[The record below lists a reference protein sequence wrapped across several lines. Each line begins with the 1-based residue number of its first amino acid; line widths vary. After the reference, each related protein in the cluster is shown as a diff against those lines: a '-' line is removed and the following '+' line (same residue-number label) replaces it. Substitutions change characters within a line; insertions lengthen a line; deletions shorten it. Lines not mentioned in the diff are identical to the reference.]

1 MAQENWLRRCARAGF
16 PSRFRLVERCDLGHL
31 KPIGGLRMKSIVSAL
46 AAAALLCTA
55 ATPAIAQDA
64 DLAEADSFAA
74 MASMF
79 QAEPLTPE
87 QDARLP
93 MATRLVE
100 KLIPQGALG
109 EMMGSMFD
117 SMLGPLTELGSKP
130 SSGDVAEQLGFDAYE
145 LYLDD
150 DQAAEAL
157 AILDPAWEARKA
169 AEAEVFPEV
178 MKQMMDAMEPG
189 MRKAMAELYAIN
201 FTAQEL
207 TDIDA
212 FFSTQSG
219 ATYARKSFAMAS
231 DPRIMAASMESLPA
245 MMGSIMSMEQKVEE
259 ATAGLPPKRSF
270 SELGA
275 KEKAR
280 LAELAGY
287 SVEEIEEAIR
297 YRAEAASAPA
307 EEAVNIDWEA
317 QPVD

>member
-1 MAQENWLRRCARAGF
+1 
-16 PSRFRLVERCDLGHL
+16 
-31 KPIGGLRMKSIVSAL
+31 MKSIVSVL
-46 AAAALLCTA
+46 AAATLLFA
-55 ATPAIAQDA
+55 ATSPAIAQDA
-64 DLAEADSFAA
+64 DLAEPDPFAA

-87 QDARLP
+87 QEARLP

-100 KLIPQGALG
+100 KLIPQGSLG
-109 EMMGSMFD
+109 EMMGSMFN
-117 SMLGPLTELGSKP
+117 SMLGPLSELGSKP
-130 SSGDVAEQLGFDAYE
+130 SSGDVAEQLGFGAFE
-145 LYLDD
+145 LYLDE

-201 FTAQEL
+201 FTAKEL

-212 FFSTQSG
+212 FFSTETG
-219 ATYARKSFAMAS
+219 ATYARKSFSLAS

-245 MMGSIMSMEQKVEE
+245 MMGSIMTMEQKVEA
-259 ATAGLPPKRSF
+259 ATANLPPKRSF
-270 SELGA
+270 AELGA

-280 LAELAGY
+280 LAELSGY
-287 SVEEIEEAIR
+287 SIEEIEEAIR
-297 YRAEAASAPA
+297 YREEAASAPA
-307 EEAVNIDWEA
+307 EDAVAMDWEA